1 MLARTRINRFKQ
13 DLLNVLSG
21 NIIAQGTGY
30 LSIVMISRNL
40 GPEQYGI
47 FSLLVAIFTL
57 SVQLSDLGL
66 STPYVKYASQ
76 LNCSH
81 KIRGLFF
88 SVMAVRILISLLTA
102 ASIYYLSEEL
112 SLFLFET
119 YTYSREIRIIAF
131 SLAFQAIF
139 KQLITQYQAM
149 QKFKGYALLSIYN
162 QLLKLAAVILFVY
175 LFSNHAIITLL
186 TVAFSFS
193 VIPVLFLQSLTKFN
207 PRKSFSLR
215 IAPVKRIFKMGI
227 WIFLSSVAVL
237 LMMQLDMFM
246 LQKLSTPEEVGYYSA
261 ANQLAMVFPIL
272 SMSIMTTILPKL
284 GSYIKKHSIRHY
296 VVTVLKKSPI
306 VFLLMILLVA
316 LSPLMINFI
325 YGASFESSI
334 SVFRILI
341 ISFLIGV
348 IVNPIA
354 LVLYE
359 LNKAYILTCMNWL
372 QLGLNYSANLYFI
385 PSYQAEGAALAT
397 SLVRVLG
404 GIIVIFF
411 LFCGKNSVQKNN

>member
-1 MLARTRINRFKQ
+1 MLARTRINRFKL

-30 LSIVMISRNL
+30 LSIVIISRNL

-47 FSLLVAIFTL
+47 FSLLVSIFTL

-76 LNCSH
+76 LNRSH
-81 KIRGLFF
+81 EIRGLFF
-88 SVMAVRILISLLTA
+88 SVMALRILVSLLTA

-119 YTYSREIRIIAF
+119 YTYSREIQIIAF

-175 LFSNHAIITLL
+175 LFSNQTIITLL
-186 TVAFSFS
+186 IIAFSFS
-193 VIPVLFLQSLTKFN
+193 VIPLIFLQSLTKFN

-215 IAPVKRIFKMGI
+215 IASVKRIFRMGV
-227 WIFLSSVAVL
+227 WIFLSSIAVL
-237 LMMQLDMFM
+237 LMMQLDIFM

-284 GSYIKKHSIRHY
+284 GGYIKKHSIRHY

-306 VFLLMILLVA
+306 VFLLMVFLVI
-316 LSPLMINFI
+316 LSPLMISFI
-325 YGASFESSI
+325 YGTSFESSI

-341 ISFLIGV
+341 VSFLIGV

-385 PSYQAEGAALAT
+385 PTYQAEGAALAT

-404 GIIVIFF
+404 GIIIIFF
-411 LFCGKNSVQKNN
+411 LYSGKNSVQKNN